1 MEVEKVNGG
10 ILEKGDITEGE
21 TTEQGSVINASGHT
35 DQLTRQYGL
44 VGLTGIAVTVNN
56 AWVVLGS
63 SISVSIL
70 SGGISGVIYGL
81 IVAVIYYTFIGLSI
95 SEFASSC
102 PSSGG
107 VYHWATIAA
116 GPKWGRVTGFYTGW
130 INFYGWMFG
139 LASLVQ
145 VAANA
150 GVQCYATL
158 TPGFSPSA
166 WHVYVAY
173 LIVIWLSAF
182 VVIFSNRLV
191 PYTQKLGLFLV
202 VAGGLVTIII
212 VAVMPSK
219 HASSDFVW
227 NSFHENNLTGW
238 NDGVAFMVGILNGAF
253 TIGTLDAIT
262 HMAEET
268 KNPKRD
274 LPRAIFLYIS
284 IGGVY
289 ALAFAIVLGYAISDL
304 SVLQG
309 NSNTFPLAGIYHQAT
324 GSAAATFALLFIILI
339 SSLCCVI
346 GTVLTNC
353 RTYWSLARDQAVP
366 FSNYFSKVSSKLGT
380 PVESTLFVAVIA
392 SGIGAIPLGSS
403 VGFSNLTGSF
413 IIITTVSYAIPI
425 VSNVL
430 SGRKRFSPGPFHLKN
445 FGYWIN
451 GLTILLIVVFDV
463 FFCFP
468 ISPAFSTTFHAFIS
482 IEMAEILGL
491 ASSIITIV
499 EVAGKLGTNTIRLK
513 RLWDEVQDV
522 PASIQRCIEQLE
534 ILAPAI
540 EEIDHEFE
548 KTRNMIKN
556 DSAAKRSLEYSRK
569 AVETLDTLVRDMET
583 QISAAKTSRR
593 LVAQLKVRIKRD
605 VVEDH
610 QHRLTSA
617 LQLLSLSQ
625 QTYLIALSRAQPEII
640 ISEIRSW
647 QDSEHQKRLSVS
659 TEEDKQS
666 MQSEEPEAVQ
676 AGASQNYSKFP
687 VSRELNIWS
696 AKRPLPQR
704 RPGLLGSFAFRSYEV
719 AESSSIHYVPDK
731 ARFFQARIQMPWFI
745 QRSWDLSVLKAST
758 GWTLQLNPRNM
769 RPRNT
774 KIFHAVENG
783 LVEQIIELLKNK
795 EASIYDVDPDGDSL
809 LHMAIHF
816 RQIEC
821 VKALIRMGM
830 RTSDI
835 RTEYMCVRLLIWF
848 WSEPETSS
856 SFELGRI
863 WKAEM
868 ASMQEELS
876 ENIHFQATF
885 WIDPNLYTLLSS
897 PGSVRQV
904 IPSFYWT
911 FLSPAVSL
919 ELLRNG
925 LAVPADFPPLWLE
938 DLGAASINLEEYM
951 GLEVLYSRQCHRD
964 AMARVSKATIR
975 PGVRFPEFGPS
986 LLILSVGPH
995 PDDWSFSWD
1004 PCVEELSGEFWA
1016 TLEDVGRKVPGAWVY
1031 ERNDDSECLM
1041 GDSYLC
1047 ARRRA
1052 ENSIQNVDRSE
1063 KMIEET
1069 SEENKNYIRLQ
1080 GRGWPEK
1087 KYVQGLRVR
1096 GMMTCEEFS
1105 TYSFEAEYC

>member
-182 VVIFSNRLV
+182 IVIFSNRLV

-202 VAGGLVTIII
+202 VAGGLVTIVI

-268 KNPKRD
+268 KNPKKD

-353 RTYWSLARDQAVP
+353 RTYWTLARDQAVP
-366 FSNYFSKVSSKLGT
+366 FSNYFSRVSAKLGT

-413 IIITTVSYAIPI
+413 IIITTMSYAVPI

-445 FGYWIN
+445 LGYWIN

-468 ISPAFSTTFHAFIS
+468 FGIPFDATTMNYNSVILCGLCFLITVWWFLSASKHYPGPSFHQVYD
-482 IEMAEILGL
+482 G
-491 ASSIITIV
+491 
-499 EVAGKLGTNTIRLK
+499 
-513 RLWDEVQDV
+513 DE
-522 PASIQRCIEQLE
+522 
-534 ILAPAI
+534 
-540 EEIDHEFE
+540 
-548 KTRNMIKN
+548 
-556 DSAAKRSLEYSRK
+556 
-569 AVETLDTLVRDMET
+569 
-583 QISAAKTSRR
+583 
-593 LVAQLKVRIKRD
+593 
-605 VVEDH
+605 
-610 QHRLTSA
+610 
-617 LQLLSLSQ
+617 
-625 QTYLIALSRAQPEII
+625 
-640 ISEIRSW
+640 
-647 QDSEHQKRLSVS
+647 
-659 TEEDKQS
+659 
-666 MQSEEPEAVQ
+666 
-676 AGASQNYSKFP
+676 
-687 VSRELNIWS
+687 
-696 AKRPLPQR
+696 
-704 RPGLLGSFAFRSYEV
+704 
-719 AESSSIHYVPDK
+719 
-731 ARFFQARIQMPWFI
+731 
-745 QRSWDLSVLKAST
+745 
-758 GWTLQLNPRNM
+758 
-769 RPRNT
+769 
-774 KIFHAVENG
+774 
-783 LVEQIIELLKNK
+783 NK
-795 EASIYDVDPDGDSL
+795 E
-809 LHMAIHF
+809 
-816 RQIEC
+816 
-821 VKALIRMGM
+821 
-830 RTSDI
+830 T
-835 RTEYMCVRLLIWF
+835 
-848 WSEPETSS
+848 
-856 SFELGRI
+856 
-863 WKAEM
+863 
-868 ASMQEELS
+868 
-876 ENIHFQATF
+876 
-885 WIDPNLYTLLSS
+885 
-897 PGSVRQV
+897 
-904 IPSFYWT
+904 
-911 FLSPAVSL
+911 VS
-919 ELLRNG
+919 
-925 LAVPADFPPLWLE
+925 
-938 DLGAASINLEEYM
+938 
-951 GLEVLYSRQCHRD
+951 
-964 AMARVSKATIR
+964 
-975 PGVRFPEFGPS
+975 
-986 LLILSVGPH
+986 
-995 PDDWSFSWD
+995 
-1004 PCVEELSGEFWA
+1004 
-1016 TLEDVGRKVPGAWVY
+1016 
-1031 ERNDDSECLM
+1031 
-1041 GDSYLC
+1041 
-1047 ARRRA
+1047 
-1052 ENSIQNVDRSE
+1052 
-1063 KMIEET
+1063 
-1069 SEENKNYIRLQ
+1069 
-1080 GRGWPEK
+1080 
-1087 KYVQGLRVR
+1087 
-1096 GMMTCEEFS
+1096 
-1105 TYSFEAEYC
+1105 

>member
-158 TPGFSPSA
+158 TPDFSPSA

-182 VVIFSNRLV
+182 IVVFSNRLV

-238 NDGVAFMVGILNGAF
+238 DDGVAFMVGILNGAF

-268 KNPKRD
+268 KNPKKD

-353 RTYWSLARDQAVP
+353 RTYWTLARDRAVP
-366 FSNYFSKVSSKLGT
+366 FSNYFSRVSAKLGT

-445 FGYWIN
+445 LGYWIN
-451 GLTILLIVVFDV
+451 GLTILLVVVFDV
-463 FFCFP
+463 FFCFRKYSQSR
-468 ISPAFSTTFHAFIS
+468 IFS
-482 IEMAEILGL
+482 
-491 ASSIITIV
+491 
-499 EVAGKLGTNTIRLK
+499 
-513 RLWDEVQDV
+513 
-522 PASIQRCIEQLE
+522 
-534 ILAPAI
+534 
-540 EEIDHEFE
+540 
-548 KTRNMIKN
+548 
-556 DSAAKRSLEYSRK
+556 
-569 AVETLDTLVRDMET
+569 
-583 QISAAKTSRR
+583 
-593 LVAQLKVRIKRD
+593 
-605 VVEDH
+605 
-610 QHRLTSA
+610 
-617 LQLLSLSQ
+617 
-625 QTYLIALSRAQPEII
+625 
-640 ISEIRSW
+640 
-647 QDSEHQKRLSVS
+647 
-659 TEEDKQS
+659 
-666 MQSEEPEAVQ
+666 
-676 AGASQNYSKFP
+676 
-687 VSRELNIWS
+687 
-696 AKRPLPQR
+696 
-704 RPGLLGSFAFRSYEV
+704 
-719 AESSSIHYVPDK
+719 
-731 ARFFQARIQMPWFI
+731 
-745 QRSWDLSVLKAST
+745 
-758 GWTLQLNPRNM
+758 
-769 RPRNT
+769 
-774 KIFHAVENG
+774 
-783 LVEQIIELLKNK
+783 
-795 EASIYDVDPDGDSL
+795 
-809 LHMAIHF
+809 
-816 RQIEC
+816 
-821 VKALIRMGM
+821 
-830 RTSDI
+830 
-835 RTEYMCVRLLIWF
+835 
-848 WSEPETSS
+848 
-856 SFELGRI
+856 
-863 WKAEM
+863 
-868 ASMQEELS
+868 
-876 ENIHFQATF
+876 
-885 WIDPNLYTLLSS
+885 
-897 PGSVRQV
+897 
-904 IPSFYWT
+904 
-911 FLSPAVSL
+911 
-919 ELLRNG
+919 
-925 LAVPADFPPLWLE
+925 E
-938 DLGAASINLEEYM
+938 DLLTAG
-951 GLEVLYSRQCHRD
+951 
-964 AMARVSKATIR
+964 
-975 PGVRFPEFGPS
+975 S
-986 LLILSVGPH
+986 LRYPI
-995 PDDWSFSWD
+995 
-1004 PCVEELSGEFWA
+1004 
-1016 TLEDVGRKVPGAWVY
+1016 
-1031 ERNDDSECLM
+1031 
-1041 GDSYLC
+1041 
-1047 ARRRA
+1047 
-1052 ENSIQNVDRSE
+1052 
-1063 KMIEET
+1063 
-1069 SEENKNYIRLQ
+1069 
-1080 GRGWPEK
+1080 
-1087 KYVQGLRVR
+1087 
-1096 GMMTCEEFS
+1096 
-1105 TYSFEAEYC
+1105 